1 MIDHETAEPDGIPAT
16 SPRVP
21 PSHGASESSVS
32 VGLEEA
38 DSFDPLEPS
47 PIGAYLRRQRT
58 LRGVSIEE
66 LGALTRIPLRSLE
79 RLEAGEFDGE
89 TDGFA
94 RGFVRTVAAAIG
106 LDVDD
111 TIARMLQEPTLG
123 VWERHQS
130 GRRLKQSLVAVV
142 LIALCLI
149 GFLVLQA
156 GWRLLVGSNAQDPSR
171 QIVIWRDPVRS
182 LAEAAGVDV
191 DPAGEIAPS
200 KGTRIQEV
208 DIPVGAA
215 SRAPTSTQA
224 P

>member
-1 MIDHETAEPDGIPAT
+1 M
-16 SPRVP
+16 
-21 PSHGASESSVS
+21 HGHSA
-32 VGLEEA
+32 
-38 DSFDPLEPS
+38 
-47 PIGAYLRRQRT
+47 
-58 LRGVSIEE
+58 
-66 LGALTRIPLRSLE
+66 
-79 RLEAGEFDGE
+79 
-89 TDGFA
+89 
-94 RGFVRTVAAAIG
+94 
-106 LDVDD
+106 
-111 TIARMLQEPTLG
+111 ARMLQCLDEIAFGLNDRCQLVNGACRDPVLDIG
-123 VWERHQS
+123 FDKALQR
-130 GRRLKQSLVAVV
+130 GLVAGILFFAEGLVETEAQ
-142 LIALCLI
+142 ALQISVDQGI